1 MKFENGNNASIITHH
16 GITPKIHP
24 SAFLCEGVRIIG
36 DVEIGENVSVWYN
49 SVIRGD
55 VHYIRIGEN
64 SNIQDMCM
72 LHVTNNVFPLII
84 EKNVSLAHSVSLHGC
99 TLKEGCLIGIGAAV
113 LDGAVVGEYA
123 LVGAGAVVREGFVV
137 PPRTLVAGVPAKI
150 IRDLNDKDIER
161 VSCTP
166 YNYIKYVKQYR
177 EEYQKHLDGL
187 KSKE

>member
-16 GITPKIHP
+16 NITPKIHP

-55 VHYIRIGEN
+55 VNYIRIGDN
-64 SNIQDMCM
+64 ANIQDMCM
-72 LHVTNNVFPLII
+72 LHVTNNVWPLII
-84 EKNVSLAHSVSLHGC
+84 EKNVSLAHSVSVHGC
-99 TLKEGCLIGIGAAV
+99 TLKEGCLIGIGAIV
-113 LDGAVVGEYA
+113 LDGATVGEYS

-137 PPRTLVAGVPAKI
+137 PPRTLVAGVPAKVV
-150 IRDLNDKDIER
+150 RELNEKEIER
-161 VSCTP
+161 VSSTP

-177 EEYQKHLDGL
+177 DEFQNNLKNLD
-187 KSKE
+187 KN